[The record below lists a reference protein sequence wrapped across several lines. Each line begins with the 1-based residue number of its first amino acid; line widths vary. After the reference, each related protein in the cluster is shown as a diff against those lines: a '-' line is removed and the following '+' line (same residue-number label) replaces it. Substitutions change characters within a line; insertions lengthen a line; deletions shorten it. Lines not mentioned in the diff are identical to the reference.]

1 MRTIDDC
8 TYYEYKEDVIG
19 SFNKWKRKP
28 DVWAPN
34 KVVDYMLDEAFVN
47 ATTFP
52 LVETSE
58 FLFFLSIGEYEI
70 RHNILEERIRNGLA
84 YHIYR
89 YENMDRY
96 KTDLTS
102 EEIAEV
108 EKDIAYVKSK
118 IELPEIV
125 SYADK
130 DYWHKPL

>member
-1 MRTIDDC
+1 M
-8 TYYEYKEDVIG
+8 
-19 SFNKWKRKP
+19 
-28 DVWAPN
+28 
-34 KVVDYMLDEAFVN
+34 
-47 ATTFP
+47 
-52 LVETSE
+52 
-58 FLFFLSIGEYEI
+58 FFLSIGEYEI

-130 DYWHKPL
+130 DYWYQPL